1 VASRHVLGRA
11 RALVARLLRSYR
23 SDAYAREVAAEL
35 DAHIA
40 LHTADNIRRGLNPTL
55 ARRDA
60 LIQLGGV
67 QQTRECCLD
76 AMTFRW
82 IARWGRRARILRPL
96 SR

>member
-1 VASRHVLGRA
+1 MECDFVGRI
-11 RALVARLLRSYR
+11 RSVMARLLRSYR
-23 SDAYAREVAAEL
+23 SEAYAREVAAEL

-40 LHTADNIRRGLNPTL
+40 LHTADNIRRGLPPVL

-60 LIQLGGV
+60 LVQLGGL

-82 IARWGRRARILRPL
+82 LARWARRDVVRGFGH
-96 SR
+96 